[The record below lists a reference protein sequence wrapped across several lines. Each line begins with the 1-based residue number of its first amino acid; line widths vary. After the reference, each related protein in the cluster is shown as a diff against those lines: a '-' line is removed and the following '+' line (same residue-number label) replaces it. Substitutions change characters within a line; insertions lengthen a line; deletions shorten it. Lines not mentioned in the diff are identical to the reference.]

1 MTAPQPSALAASL
14 AALQADLPDVGK
26 GQTANAGTYS
36 YSYADL
42 ADCSTAILP
51 KLAEHGLSFSAKPTL
66 TDEGRFVLRYVLR
79 HTSGESDGGD
89 YPLPDPTKASAQQV
103 GSAITYSRRYTL
115 CAVTGLAPH
124 GEDDDGKAA
133 SQTPRYYETESTPQT
148 DPRQTL
154 WDDIEKRGHAAKLTT
169 QEIRDDFAQ
178 WAQGVKQIDGPDT
191 TADELTRYYHQMP
204 KTERFKVGRAKAT
217 P

>member
-1 MTAPQPSALAASL
+1 MTDTKPLTLAEALAK
-14 AALQADLPDVGK
+14 LQAALPDVGK

-42 ADCSTAILP
+42 ADCSTAIMP
-51 KLAEHGLSFSAKPTL
+51 KLAQHGLSFSAKPTL
-66 TDEGRFVLRYVLR
+66 TDDGRFVLRYVLR
-79 HTSGESDGGD
+79 HTSGEDDGGD

-103 GSAITYSRRYTL
+103 GSAITYARRYTL

-133 SQTPRYYETESTPQT
+133 SARPDDYGRPEPAV
-148 DPRQTL
+148 DPRQRL
-154 WDDIEKRGHAAKLTT
+154 WDDIEKRGHVAKLTT
-169 QEIRDDFAQ
+169 REIRDDFAH

-191 TADELTRYYHQMP
+191 TADDLTRYYHQMP
-204 KTERFKVGRAKAT
+204 KTERFKVTDSAKVK